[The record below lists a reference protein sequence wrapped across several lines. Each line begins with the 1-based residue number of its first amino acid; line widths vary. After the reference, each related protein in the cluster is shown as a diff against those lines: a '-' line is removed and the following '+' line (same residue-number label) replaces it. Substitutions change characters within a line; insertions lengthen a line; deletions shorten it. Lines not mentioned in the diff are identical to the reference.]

1 MVFGSE
7 QGVMEKPNVD
17 LIVSDIDGTLITS
30 DHVITPATKRTALEL
45 RMNGIHLCL
54 ASSRPPRSIKPIA
67 QELGLR
73 APFAAFNGAL
83 IQLPDDQVLAGS
95 VIPPNITQRIRGM
108 AMLLGLDVWLYD
120 QKDWYVNMRTPF
132 VDREAQTAGFMP
144 RTDVY
149 MQQLKRDNVKL
160 TVVGTPDVVLKAM
173 ERIRGEMGTVVS
185 ASRSKPRFLDVTAFG
200 WDKAALIKRL
210 GALLNVPP
218 ENMAAIG
225 DGPNDVGLFRQAI
238 VSIAMGQAVDNIK
251 QQASYVTASNDE
263 DGWARGI
270 EKFILRR
277 KL

>member
-1 MVFGSE
+1 
-7 QGVMEKPNVD
+7 MEKPNVD

-67 QELGLR
+67 HELGLR

-83 IQLPDDQVLAGS
+83 IQLPDDQLLASSVLPS
-95 VIPPNITQRIRGM
+95 NITQRIRGM
-108 AMLLGLDVWLYD
+108 AALLGLDVWLYD

-160 TVVGTPDVVLKAM
+160 TVVGTPDVVLKAQ

-185 ASRSKPRFLDVTAFG
+185 VSRSKPRFLDVTAFG
-200 WDKAALIKRL
+200 WDKAALLGRL
-210 GALLNVPP
+210 SKLLSIPP
-218 ENMAAIG
+218 QNIAAIG
-225 DGPNDVGLFRQAI
+225 DGPNDVGLFRQSGL
-238 VSIAMGQAVDNIK
+238 SIAMGQAVDNIK
-251 QQASYVTASNDE
+251 QQAIHVTASNDE

>member
-1 MVFGSE
+1 
-7 QGVMEKPNVD
+7 MEKPNVD

-30 DHVITPATKRTALEL
+30 DHVITPATKRMALEL
-45 RMNGIHLCL
+45 RMSGIHLCL

-67 QELGLR
+67 HELGLR

-83 IQLPDDQVLAGS
+83 IQLPDDQIVASSIL
-95 VIPPNITQRIRGM
+95 PPNITQRIRGM
-108 AMLLGLDVWLYD
+108 AALLGLDVWLYD
-120 QKDWYVNMRTPF
+120 QKEWHVNMRTPF

-149 MQQLKRDNVKL
+149 QQQLKRDNIKL
-160 TVVGTPDVVLKAM
+160 TVVGTPDVVLKAQ
-173 ERIRGEMGTVVS
+173 ERIRNEMGTMVA

-210 GALLNVPP
+210 GKLLGVPYDRI
-218 ENMAAIG
+218 AAIG
-225 DGPNDVGLFRQAI
+225 DGPNDVGLFQQAV

-251 QQASYVTASNDE
+251 QQAIYVTASNDE

-270 EKFILRR
+270 EQYILRR
-277 KL
+277 KR